1 MGLSIDAF
9 RLDGLRALVTGG
21 ATGIGSAVA
30 AALANFGADVA
41 VTTHRSPPDDTL
53 ARVRAAG
60 RKAAALA
67 ADLGELTP
75 GSAADLIARTC
86 SEIGGLDLLVNNAGI
101 IHRMPAMEHDYAE
114 WRRVLSTDLD
124 SVFLL
129 SQAAA
134 RHMAT
139 VGGGRIVS
147 IASVLSFEGG
157 VFVPGYATAKHGVVG
172 LTRAL
177 ANEWAAKG
185 INVNAVAPGYVATSN
200 NQALRDDPDRSAALL
215 SRIPAGRFA
224 EPDEI
229 AGAVVYLC
237 SPAAAYAHGSVVT
250 VDGGWLSR

>member
-1 MGLSIDAF
+1 MGLSVDAF
-9 RLDGLRALVTGG
+9 RIDGRKALVTGG
-21 ATGIGSAVA
+21 AAGIGRAVA

-41 VTTHRSPPDDTL
+41 VTMHHRRPDDTL
-53 ARVRAAG
+53 AEIRAAG

-67 ADLGELTP
+67 VDLEKLTP
-75 GSAADLIARTC
+75 EAAAGLVAQAA
-86 SEIGGLDLLVNNAGI
+86 EELGGLDLLVNNAGV
-101 IHRMPAMEHDYAE
+101 IHRAPALEHDYLD
-114 WRRVLSTDLD
+114 WRRVLATNLD

-134 RHMAT
+134 RHMAPA
-139 VGGGRIVS
+139 GGGRIVS

-157 VFVPGYATAKHGVVG
+157 VFVPGYVTAKHGVVG

-185 INVNAVAPGYVATSN
+185 INVNAVAPGYVATAN
-200 NQALRDDPDRSAALL
+200 TQALREDPDRTAALL
-215 SRIPAGRFA
+215 ARIPAGRFA
-224 EPDEI
+224 DADEI

-237 SPAAAYAHGSVVT
+237 SPAASYTHGSVVT

>member
-1 MGLSIDAF
+1 MVLSADAF
-9 RLDGLRALVTGG
+9 GLDGRKALVTGG
-21 ATGIGSAVA
+21 ATGIGGAVA

-41 VTTHRSPPDDTL
+41 VTMHRRPPDDTL
-53 ARVRAAG
+53 SAVRAAG
-60 RKAAALA
+60 RKAVALPV
-67 ADLGELTP
+67 DLGNLTP
-75 GSAADLIARTC
+75 ETAAGLVSAACDEL
-86 SEIGGLDLLVNNAGI
+86 GGLDLLVNNAGI
-101 IHRMPAMEHDYAE
+101 IHRAPAMEHDYAD
-114 WRRVLSTDLD
+114 WRRVLATNLD

-139 VGGGRIVS
+139 AGGGRIVS

-177 ANEWAAKG
+177 ANEWAARG

-200 NQALRDDPDRSAALL
+200 TQALREDPDRSAALL

-229 AGAVVYLC
+229 AGAVVFLC
-237 SPAAAYAHGSVVT
+237 SAAASYAHGSVVT